1 MSTPGSVPDGSD
13 LSSVLAHRRWVRRS
27 HPFPH
32 VVAQNV
38 FVPEFYD
45 ELAAHFRRIEGLGA
59 FQNNIRNYD
68 AGSVLIRDHADG
80 PLGFFVSRPWHDLVA
95 GVFGVEGTGDVTA
108 GLHHHPPGGRPGWPH
123 NDLNPGWFGGGW
135 PGDDE
140 VRNEG
145 VDGVDYQKGPTR
157 PGSEGRET
165 VRGVSVLFY
174 LANPEW
180 SPGDGGETGI
190 YPSCAAGRQG
200 AGAGVPPV
208 NNSLVMFES
217 TPFTW
222 HGYAGRSRHERNSVV
237 MWVHRRK
244 SEAVERWGEQSIA
257 YW

>member
-1 MSTPGSVPDGSD
+1 MTAHDPAD
-13 LSSVLAHRRWVRRS
+13 LPTVLAHRRWVRRT

-38 FVPEFYD
+38 FVPSFYD
-45 ELAAHFRRIEGLGA
+45 ELAAHFERIKGLGA
-59 FQNNIRNYD
+59 FAKNIRNYD

-80 PLGFFVSRPWHDLVA
+80 PLGIFVSRPWHDMVA
-95 GVFGVEGTGDVTA
+95 GIFGVDGTGDVTA

-123 NDLNPGWFGGGW
+123 NDLNPGWFGGDP
-135 PGDDE
+135 PGPDE

-145 VDGVDYQKGPTR
+145 VDGVDYQLGPSR
-157 PGSEGRET
+157 PDAPGREN
-165 VRGVSVLFY
+165 VRGVSVIFY
-174 LANPEW
+174 LANEPW

-190 YPSCAAGRQG
+190 YGSCTAGKQG
-200 AGAGVPPV
+200 AGIGIAPV
-208 NNSLVMFES
+208 NNSMVLFES

-222 HGYAGRSRHERNSVV
+222 HGYAGHARHERNSAV

-244 SEAVERWGEQSIA
+244 ADAVRRWGEQSIA

>member
-1 MSTPGSVPDGSD
+1 MTEHDPAD
-13 LSSVLAHRRWVRRS
+13 LSTVLAHRRWVRRS
-27 HPFPH
+27 APFPH

-38 FVPEFYD
+38 FVEPFYS
-45 ELAAHFRRIEGLGA
+45 ELADHFERIKQAGH
-59 FQNNIRNYD
+59 FQKNIRNYD

-95 GVFGVEGTGDVTA
+95 SIFDVQATGDVTA

-123 NDLNPGWFGGGW
+123 NDLNPGWFGGDW
-135 PGDDE
+135 PSADE
-140 VRNEG
+140 IRHEG
-145 VDGVDYQKGPTR
+145 HDGVDYQQGPTR
-157 PGSEGRET
+157 EGTTGRET

-174 LANPEW
+174 LNNPAW

-190 YPSCAAGRQG
+190 YDSGSSGSRG
-200 AGAGVPPV
+200 AGIGVPPV
-208 NNSLVMFES
+208 DNSLVMFES

-222 HGYAGRSRHERNSVV
+222 HGYGGQSRHERNSLV

-244 SEAVERWGEQSIA
+244 SEVVERWGEQSIA